1 MLCSSKEVSMGRV
14 PHFSPFLREVGK
26 SLRADPRS
34 ILRVL
39 LATHGAQ
46 IDPQLLRLL
55 IQVTALQ
62 SKTFRRHAHVL
73 VAALQFRK
81 NHFTFKRLYAVRE
94 CTGTNR
100 RAL

>member
-1 MLCSSKEVSMGRV
+1 
-14 PHFSPFLREVGK
+14 
-26 SLRADPRS
+26 
-34 ILRVL
+34 
-39 LATHGAQ
+39 
-46 IDPQLLRLL
+46 LLRLL